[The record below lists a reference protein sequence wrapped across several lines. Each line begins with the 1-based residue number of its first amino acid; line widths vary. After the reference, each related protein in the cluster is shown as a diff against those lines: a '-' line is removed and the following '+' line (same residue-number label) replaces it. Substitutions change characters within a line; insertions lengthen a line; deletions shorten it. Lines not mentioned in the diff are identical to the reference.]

1 MSAYRGAVIEEV
13 KLAGDVVLRPV
24 TEHDA
29 RPLLDAYL
37 RNRDHLRRWEPRRP
51 EEFFTERGQTRRL
64 TSLLEQQAAGQAVA
78 WVLAEGESVVGRMT
92 LSNIVR
98 GPWLSGDLGYW
109 TDAGHTG
116 RGLATLAV
124 REVCRMADQEVGLHR
139 VAAGTLLDNAA
150 SQSVLRKAGFEAY
163 GTAPRYLEIDGRWQD
178 HRLFQRILNDRP
190 AF

>member
-1 MSAYRGAVIEEV
+1 MIEEV

-116 RGLATLAV
+116 RGL
-124 REVCRMADQEVGLHR
+124 
-139 VAAGTLLDNAA
+139 
-150 SQSVLRKAGFEAY
+150 S
-163 GTAPRYLEIDGRWQD
+163 
-178 HRLFQRILNDRP
+178 
-190 AF
+190 